1 MFNFAIHPN
10 VYSSSSIN
18 GLRKLL
24 EETWIRNLP
33 IGDGRIFII
42 SGFSNYNGGARFYK
56 RLKEHTENGGEILAI
71 LGGSSSQK
79 LSSKQVVEALLECGA
94 RVILINRKRIL
105 HAKCYGYIKKDNSQN
120 LIVSSGNFTGPGM
133 SQNIEASVLLDE
145 YLIKQSKF
153 DWNECIKG
161 FLSQEWQYYEC
172 TLDFQNPCWNLLYD
186 ESARAVVSDDSELET
201 MVITLQPTDTNR
213 ILASKGDISGRGSQ
227 YFWLSKD
234 CFDFFPPLTIK
245 NERGWKGTLST
256 FINLNYVDLGII
268 RQERVTFEAENNLD
282 FRLGTGSLRYTKIAA
297 PDDLACLTRI
307 NDTDYELRIIK
318 KSDRHYHAIR
328 NYAHHYIGHK
338 GKQYGFVDN
347 LTFTKIIT
355 N

>member
-33 IGDGRIFII
+33 IGDGTIFII

-105 HAKCYGYIKKDNSQN
+105 HAKCYGYAKKDNSQN

-145 YLIKQSKF
+145 H
-153 DWNECIKG
+153 
-161 FLSQEWQYYEC
+161 
-172 TLDFQNPCWNLLYD
+172 
-186 ESARAVVSDDSELET
+186 
-201 MVITLQPTDTNR
+201 
-213 ILASKGDISGRGSQ
+213 
-227 YFWLSKD
+227 
-234 CFDFFPPLTIK
+234 LT
-245 NERGWKGTLST
+245 
-256 FINLNYVDLGII
+256 
-268 RQERVTFEAENNLD
+268 
-282 FRLGTGSLRYTKIAA
+282 
-297 PDDLACLTRI
+297 
-307 NDTDYELRIIK
+307 
-318 KSDRHYHAIR
+318 
-328 NYAHHYIGHK
+328 
-338 GKQYGFVDN
+338 
-347 LTFTKIIT
+347 
-355 N
+355 